1 MLYVYRYHVDSETD
15 LPDPGFPPYYDQEFF
30 KIIKEVKDKTPLNPI
45 YMTVKEWYK
54 LLLERNVTMR
64 ELDQDGSRELIPC
77 KIEERD
83 PSISWN
89 ECYRIGRLK
98 GLSPESKSFMFKL
111 IHTLL
116 PSKERV
122 HHLTKTSSPLCWCDS
137 GNQETYV
144 HLFFECSMNKEAGEA
159 LLRCVQA
166 YDQNLTIEKA
176 LRLEIV
182 ADETFLLPTVAILAT
197 GLEYIWENRKIRKTT
212 TLFMMRAELEAAVSI
227 RRRSR
232 LRRIREAGDI
242 MFNMINNFL
251 C

>member
-1 MLYVYRYHVDSETD
+1 
-15 LPDPGFPPYYDQEFF
+15 
-30 KIIKEVKDKTPLNPI
+30 
-45 YMTVKEWYK
+45 
-54 LLLERNVTMR
+54 
-64 ELDQDGSRELIPC
+64 
-77 KIEERD
+77 
-83 PSISWN
+83 
-89 ECYRIGRLK
+89 
-98 GLSPESKSFMFKL
+98 
-111 IHTLL
+111 
-116 PSKERV
+116 
-122 HHLTKTSSPLCWCDS
+122 
-137 GNQETYV
+137 
-144 HLFFECSMNKEAGEA
+144 MNKEAGEA

-242 MFNMINNFL
+242 MFIMINNFF